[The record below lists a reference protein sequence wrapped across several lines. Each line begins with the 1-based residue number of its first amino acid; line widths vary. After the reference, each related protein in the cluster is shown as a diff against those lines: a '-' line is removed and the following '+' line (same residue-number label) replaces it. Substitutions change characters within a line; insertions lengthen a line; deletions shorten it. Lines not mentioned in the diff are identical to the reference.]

1 MKKINVLYWI
11 FTGIFSFVMLGS
23 ALPDIVSA
31 EVAVKGFTDMGMPT
45 YLIPFLGI
53 AKTLGV
59 IALLV
64 PGFPRI
70 KEWAYAGLIYDLCG
84 ATYSVAAVGIPVSA
98 WAPMVVFI
106 AIGFASYYYYHK
118 RKNARKQSLSTSNK
132 QSSGS
137 EIIGAGL
144 AVPA

>member
-31 EVAVKGFTDMGMPT
+31 DVAVKGFTEMGFPT

-59 IALLV
+59 IAILV
-64 PGFPRI
+64 PGFPRV

-84 ATYSVAAVGIPVSA
+84 ATYGVASVGIPASD

-106 AIGFASYYYYHK
+106 AIGFASYRYYHV
-118 RKNARKQSLSTSNK
+118 RKNARKNGLATSNK
-132 QSSGS
+132 TNTGS
-137 EIIGAGL
+137 ETIGSGL
-144 AVPA
+144 AIPA